1 MVTGHFE
8 HGMALRDLKRH
19 EEAIK
24 EFELSLLEFPEH
36 VETVVMIAWCKYSLG
51 RYVEGIKIAKAAAA
65 MDPVHERPHTLMGA
79 CEIAL
84 DHCKVA
90 QTHLRNAVALNPE
103 NAYAYYLLGF
113 ALGKRRK
120 WREAIDELDRSIEL
134 SPENAD
140 YLSFKSHI
148 LLMLG
153 RKEEAK
159 QTSLA
164 ALRLTPEDSRTHS
177 QHGQILLSEGKVE
190 EAIQHYR
197 EAVRNDPRDIWLM
210 AELVEAARGRMWLFR
225 QFLAFRLWLQ
235 RIPIW
240 LANTIIF
247 LPIGAVPLGIIAYN
261 NHLVHDQFMEVV
273 VIVFLSYIG
282 MLLFIPIVMDGLTS
296 LDRELKL
303 VFPPK
308 KRRKSIAVLLIFTA
322 SVLCPILGLV
332 FRNLAFF
339 AFSIIGLVCLLF
351 MCIDERAFPKG

>member
-1 MVTGHFE
+1 MVNVHFQ
-8 HGMALRDLKRH
+8 HGMALRDIKRYQ
-19 EEAIK
+19 EAIK
-24 EFELSLLEFPEH
+24 EFELARLDFPDDA
-36 VETVVMIAWCKYSLG
+36 ETVIMLAWCHYSLG
-51 RYVEGIKIAKAAAA
+51 KYQQALKIAISAAA
-65 MDPVHERPHTLMGA
+65 MEPENDQVFTLMGA

-84 DHCKVA
+84 DHYKVA
-90 QTHLRNAVALNPE
+90 LGYLRNAVVLNPD
-103 NAYAYYLLGF
+103 NAYAHYLLGF
-113 ALGKRRK
+113 ALTKKRK
-120 WREAIDELDRSIEL
+120 WREAIAEVDRSIEL

-177 QHGQILLSEGKVE
+177 QHGQILLAEGKVE

-210 AELVEAARGRMWLFR
+210 AEFVEAARGRMWLFR
-225 QFLAFRLWLQ
+225 QFLAFRFWLQ

-240 LANTIIF
+240 ISISIFF

-261 NHLVHDQFMEVV
+261 NHLVNDRLMEVV

-282 MLLFIPIVMDGLTS
+282 LLLFIPVVMDGLTS

-303 VFPPK
+303 VLPPK
-308 KRRKSIAVLLIFTA
+308 KRRKSIAVLIIFSLTVLSPLLGLIF
-322 SVLCPILGLV
+322 
-332 FRNLAFF
+332 RNPFF
-339 AFSIIGLVCLLF
+339 SSFSIIGLVCLVF
-351 MCIDERAFPKG
+351 MCIDEKAFPSV